1 MFGQTGVIHNKLEPI
16 GGTCQAVKM
25 KIIGQKQAGGI
36 GRKIGRAKA
45 PDSAHEKKLKKK
57 LFKRGIIIFLLCFSI

>member
-1 MFGQTGVIHNKLEPI
+1 
-16 GGTCQAVKM
+16 M

-45 PDSAHEKKLKKK
+45 PDSTHEKKLKKK
-57 LFKRGIIIFLLCFSI
+57 LFKRGIIVFLLYFSI